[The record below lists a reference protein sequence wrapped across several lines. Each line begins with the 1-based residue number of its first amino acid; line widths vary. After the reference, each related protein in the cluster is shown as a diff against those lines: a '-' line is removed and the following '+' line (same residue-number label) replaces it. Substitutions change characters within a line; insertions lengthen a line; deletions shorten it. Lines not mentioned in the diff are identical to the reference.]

1 MDKINFNLF
10 KVTTSGDKPA
20 PIFRKGRDGAPDTP
34 AEYVGSSQD
43 PTISKIVAV
52 KATSKAGQP
61 YYKLLV
67 IRKEGEQTVYHDGAL
82 FQNERKQNQN
92 QPDLTGSLDLDK
104 DGNNRLRLAAWM
116 KAGEKAGQYLSVVG
130 ELPRK
135 APAESAASTA
145 STASAA
151 SAWDDDAPF

>member
-10 KVTTSGDKPA
+10 KVNNTGDKPA
-20 PIFRKGRDGAPDTP
+20 PLFRKGRDGAPDAP

-61 YYKLLV
+61 YYRLLV
-67 IRKEGEQTVYHDGAL
+67 IRKNGENTIYHDGAL
-82 FQNERKQNQN
+82 FKNERKENQN

-104 DGNNRLRLAAWM
+104 DGNRLRLAAWM
-116 KAGEKAGQYLSVVG
+116 KIGEKAGPYLSVTG

-135 APAESAASTA
+135 APSEATA
-145 STASAA
+145 STQAVE
-151 SAWDDDAPF
+151 DEPFDVPF

>member
-10 KVTTSGDKPA
+10 KVSATGDKPA

-61 YYKLLV
+61 YYRLLV
-67 IRKEGEQTVYHDGAL
+67 IRKDGENTIYHDGAL
-82 FQNERKQNQN
+82 FRNERKEAQN

-104 DGNNRLRLAAWM
+104 DGNRLRLAAWM
-116 KAGEKAGQYLSVVG
+116 KTSEKAGQYLSVVG

-135 APAESAASTA
+135 ADASTA
-145 STASAA
+145 STAST
-151 SAWDDDAPF
+151 SAEDDFGVPF